1 MTILASK
8 AITGVLPDIL
18 SKRTL
23 LVMSNRF
30 EMKHARR
37 RVRELASSLTRNQVP
52 RKGLGV
58 RVPCPP
64 LLFLLKTRGFDFLVV
79 GSGSDLSTERKLIRK
94 SSACFRVPTES
105 HQHYDAAI
113 RSQIALVFIKSGGQG
128 TRTPNPLRG
137 T

>member
-64 LLFLLKTRGFDFLVV
+64 LLKQVIAIELRIAAPPGCRGSVETRKLEGDFL
-79 GSGSDLSTERKLIRK
+79 I
-94 SSACFRVPTES
+94 CFRSVP
-105 HQHYDAAI
+105 
-113 RSQIALVFIKSGGQG
+113 KSD
-128 TRTPNPLRG
+128 RG
-137 T
+137 YPKLEADG